1 MKWLESVCMVVITVC
16 IATLLLSMA
25 LFVRHAQQKVDEVA
39 GKFEELVEPSQK
51 AIAQVAAA
59 GKTLAQIGAKERNDF
74 DAQQAYYQ
82 QLTRDSDALLASA
95 NGTVKDVND
104 VLVPKISADLDA
116 ARRAIGGAGD
126 RFDLL
131 AGSLNRTVSDTD
143 PLIVSIT
150 QDADAARP
158 AIQNFARMT
167 EHGVGISAS
176 LEDISAR
183 VDKAVGKALAP
194 KNRFVA
200 GINAM
205 AKGSITVAEFVYY
218 VTH

>member
-1 MKWLESVCMVVITVC
+1 MKWIESVCLVFLTVC
-16 IATLLLSMA
+16 AAILLLAMA

-74 DAQQAYYQ
+74 DAQQMYYQ
-82 QLTRDSDALLASA
+82 QLTRDSDALLSSA
-95 NGTVKDVND
+95 NETVRNVND
-104 VLVPKISADLDA
+104 VLVPKVSADLDA
-116 ARRAIGGAGD
+116 AGGAVRSGGD
-126 RFDLL
+126 HFDLAL
-131 AGSLNRTVSDTD
+131 DSLHRTILDSD
-143 PLIVSIT
+143 PLLISIT
-150 QDADAARP
+150 EDADAARP

-194 KNRFVA
+194 KNRFLA
-200 GINAM
+200 GLNAM
-205 AKGSITVAEFVYY
+205 ANGSITVAEFVYY